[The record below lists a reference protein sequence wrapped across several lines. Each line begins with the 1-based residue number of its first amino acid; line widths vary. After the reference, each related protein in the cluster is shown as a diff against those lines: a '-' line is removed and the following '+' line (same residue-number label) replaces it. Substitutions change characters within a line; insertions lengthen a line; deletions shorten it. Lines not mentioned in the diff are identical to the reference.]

1 MFPIAAPCF
10 PRRKNPLYLCIFML
24 SFVFLKQVENIIS
37 ARAQACLYPKALV
50 ALALIISAQPV
61 AANDGN
67 TPTRHYETWVGA
79 DTAKNVWLLYSGTTA
94 SPFGHIYEDGLRL
107 RFVGGYG
114 QYTYGGKRP
123 ELNPAYTGFG
133 AEPWL
138 ITPYK
143 TFKARVQFA
152 EALIGYQLRTGEL
165 TTKAFVGISAIDHD
179 IRPGDYAI
187 LPDANGKPQKYSFNF
202 ASGLDVGVKI
212 ALELWLNLG
221 ADAYAS
227 LDLAWSD
234 AHLTRSARAR
244 IGHYLFDGL
253 SAGLEANFNLDRNGE
268 VRLKDEEFV
277 TDAPI
282 DYARFGVFARYN
294 WDGGE
299 ISASAGLLGDFTQN
313 QSAYGTVNWV
323 TQF

>member
-1 MFPIAAPCF
+1 MLRCVFPNE
-10 PRRKNPLYLCIFML
+10 RGSVL
-24 SFVFLKQVENIIS
+24 SE
-37 ARAQACLYPKALV
+37 RAQAFSRSKTLA
-50 ALALIISAQPV
+50 ALILILSAQPL

-67 TPTRHYETWVGA
+67 APTRHYETWAGA
-79 DTAKNVWLLYSGTTA
+79 DTAKNVWLIYSGTTV
-94 SPFGHIYEDGLRL
+94 SPFGHIYEDGIRL

-187 LPDANGKPQKYSFNF
+187 LPDENGKPQKYSFNF
-202 ASGLDVGVKI
+202 ASGLDIGIKV

-221 ADAYAS
+221 TDAYAS

-244 IGHYLFDGL
+244 IGHYLSDGL

-268 VRLKDEEFV
+268 IRLKDEEFV